1 MHDFYRAFFV
11 YINFFLYICTMSRFK
26 EWTGTYSHVGN
37 YLLEKGYANDKN
49 MFGEAKKLI
58 YKFTEYCTDNKGSF
72 SDRCMHVRKN
82 YSKFINWV
90 HAYKKENK

>member
-11 YINFFLYICTMSRFK
+11 YMDFYLYICTMSRFK

-37 YLLEKGYANDKN
+37 YLLDKGYANDKN
-49 MFGEAKKLI
+49 MFTEAKKLI
-58 YKFTEYCTDNKGSF
+58 YKFTEEGSF

>member
-1 MHDFYRAFFV
+1 MHDFCRAFFV
-11 YINFFLYICTMSRFK
+11 YMIFFLYICTMSRFK

-37 YLLEKGYANDKN
+37 YLLEKGYTNDKN
-49 MFGEAKKLI
+49 MFTEAKKLI
-58 YKFTEYCTDNKGSF
+58 YKFTEEGSF

>member
-11 YINFFLYICTMSRFK
+11 YMDFYLYICTMSRFK

-37 YLLEKGYANDKN
+37 YLLDKGYTNDKD
-49 MFGEAKKLI
+49 MFTEAKKLI
-58 YKFTEYCTDNKGSF
+58 YKFTEEGSF

>member
-1 MHDFYRAFFV
+1 MHDKNRAFFV

-37 YLLEKGYANDKN
+37 YLLDKGYANDKN
-49 MFGEAKKLI
+49 MFTEAKKLI
-58 YKFTEYCTDNKGSF
+58 YKFTEEGSF
-72 SDRCMHVRKN
+72 SDRCIHVRKN

-90 HAYKKENK
+90 HEYKKENE

>member
-1 MHDFYRAFFV
+1 MHDFYRAYFV
-11 YINFFLYICTMSRFK
+11 YMDFYLYICTMSRFK

-37 YLLEKGYANDKN
+37 YLLEKGYTNDKN
-49 MFGEAKKLI
+49 MFTEAKKLI
-58 YKFTEYCTDNKGSF
+58 YKFTEEGSF

>member
-1 MHDFYRAFFV
+1 
-11 YINFFLYICTMSRFK
+11 MSRFK

-37 YLLEKGYANDKN
+37 YLLDKGYANDKN
-49 MFGEAKKLI
+49 MFTEAKKLI
-58 YKFTEYCTDNKGSF
+58 YKFTEEGSF

-90 HAYKKENK
+90 HTYKKENK